1 MGKSAQ
7 LQNLLQGYQCNQ
19 LSSNFCAYFITISG
33 NTSGDKVGQAR
44 TVAGYQCAS
53 ANWNDLRF
61 LRYEERIVPVR
72 ASALIPPQRLRAH
85 PTLSPEVFPEIVIK

>member
-33 NTSGDKVGQAR
+33 NTSGDKVGWARNRRGGINALAR
-44 TVAGYQCAS
+44 TGTILSSY
-53 ANWNDLRF
+53 LRNRKCDDEGF
-61 LRYEERIVPVR
+61 T
-72 ASALIPPQRLRAH
+72 RL
-85 PTLSPEVFPEIVIK
+85 

>member
-19 LSSNFCAYFITISG
+19 LSSNFCAYFITLSG

-44 TVAGYQCAS
+44 NCRGGINALARTGTILSSY
-53 ANWNDLRF
+53 LRNRNTAHF
-61 LRYEERIVPVR
+61 LNGIELKCDYIIFEYDRNQIIDKYG
-72 ASALIPPQRLRAH
+72 
-85 PTLSPEVFPEIVIK
+85 K